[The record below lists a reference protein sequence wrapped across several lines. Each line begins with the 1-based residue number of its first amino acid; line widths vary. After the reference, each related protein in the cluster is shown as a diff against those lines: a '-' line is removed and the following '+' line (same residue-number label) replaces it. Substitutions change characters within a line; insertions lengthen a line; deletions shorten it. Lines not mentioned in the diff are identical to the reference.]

1 MSLGKSI
8 LQGIIGSFLL
18 EGIEVNKLDVDNQIL
33 YLTIPE
39 RSYSYGRSE
48 KIKCAADYVK
58 RIKETW
64 IEMGIF
70 SQNCTVKYK
79 TKDIYWTKE
88 MGEKNYEENKH
99 HVMDLTFK

>member
-18 EGIEVNKLDVDNQIL
+18 EGIEVNKLDFDNQVL

-39 RSYSYGRSE
+39 KSYSFNTE
-48 KIKCAADYVK
+48 KIKCAADYAR
-58 RIKETW
+58 RIKEIW
-64 IEMGIF
+64 IGMGIF

-79 TKDIYWTKE
+79 TKDVYWTRE
-88 MGEKNYEENKH
+88 MGEKNYEENKY
-99 HVMDLTFK
+99 HVMNLTFK